1 MFWVIHPPN
10 HTWYYRSSKGIYSKL
25 HVRICVI
32 NVSIPALLEKPGF
45 PSLPSYHF
53 EQLFN
58 IIFKWSWFDKKEACQ
73 RGNLSA
79 VRPQPLYFSNR
90 WKAVLKSLQNKY
102 FLNKLHWR
110 VCKMLQ
116 IRKIFRVFFFLIPV
130 ADTLR
135 ASTYSLFIS
144 LPGEVVKF
152 HEAHH
157 QELLKI
163 NNVLQLFKSLA
174 SLQNTINSFGVFKYW
189 QWRCNV

>member
-1 MFWVIHPPN
+1 MSESVWSVFPYQPSWRNLVFHHFH
-10 HTWYYRSSKGIYSKL
+10 HTTLDSFSTS
-25 HVRICVI
+25 
-32 NVSIPALLEKPGF
+32 LLSGAD
-45 PSLPSYHF
+45 L
-53 EQLFN
+53 
-58 IIFKWSWFDKKEACQ
+58 IKKEACQ

-79 VRPQPLYFSNR
+79 VRPQPLYFSNK

-102 FLNKLHWR
+102 FLNKLHRR
-110 VCKMLQ
+110 VFKMLQ

-174 SLQNTINSFGVFKYW
+174 SHQNTINSFGVFKYW